1 MVPQEKLEW
10 KKKVTSLERWR
21 HTDRSFSYFR
31 SILDR
36 CLSVEEEV
44 ASSLLEKLG
53 MASYPQ
59 NTQKESFA
67 NWTLHLNSK
76 TQIKQINWT
85 RNDEASFFVEENK
98 HM

>member
-59 NTQKESFA
+59 NIHKKIRLQAEHFT
-67 NWTLHLNSK
+67 WTARHKS
-76 TQIKQINWT
+76 
-85 RNDEASFFVEENK
+85 NK
-98 HM
+98 